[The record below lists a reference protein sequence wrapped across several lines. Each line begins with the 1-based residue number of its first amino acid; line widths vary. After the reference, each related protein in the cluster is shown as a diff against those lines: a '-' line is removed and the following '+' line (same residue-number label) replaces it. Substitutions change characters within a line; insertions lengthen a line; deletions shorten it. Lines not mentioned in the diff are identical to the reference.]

1 MLRTRFLLVGMLALW
16 LGGPGSAGAIELET
30 KWGPVVVGSSGGS
43 AYYLNGNV
51 VAGNVLSG
59 RISDG
64 PYEQDRNG
72 NVVNHLNTGA
82 TATAKSA
89 ARVGDYVYF
98 SGNEG
103 EIYRTQVDNTATP
116 WTTFSQ
122 VAVSSGALVE
132 TLTTDG
138 TSIYGSSTAA
148 GAEIRA
154 FSVNVVTGDLTQVWA
169 TSGIAGRV
177 RGLDWDASG
186 YLYAVDGGG
195 GGSAHMYAI
204 DAATGETTNMGGVT
218 FSGNLYQ
225 TIREGNS
232 IFTFDSG
239 GMIGVYALATDT
251 SLAASAPVWLDPP
264 GIDAIYGAA
273 IDNNFLW
280 LTSSS
285 GRTYGYQI
293 VPEPASLLLLSVTG
307 LMLLLRRRRFG
318 R

>member
-1 MLRTRFLLVGMLALW
+1 MLRKRFLLMGMLAFW
-16 LGGPGSAGAIELET
+16 VGGPGSAGAIELEL
-30 KWGPVVVGSSGGS
+30 KWGPIVVGSSGGS
-43 AYYLNGNV
+43 AYYLNDNV

-72 NVVNHLNTGA
+72 AVANHLNTGA

-98 SGNEG
+98 TGNGG
-103 EIYRTQVDNTATP
+103 EVYRTQVDNTATP
-116 WTTFSQ
+116 WTTFSP
-122 VAVSSGALVE
+122 VTVSGDALIE

-138 TSIYGSSTAA
+138 TFIYGSSTTA
-148 GAEIRA
+148 GAGIRA
-154 FSVNVVTGDLTQVWA
+154 FSVDSGTGDLTQVWS
-169 TSGIAGRV
+169 TSGITGRV

-195 GGSAHMYAI
+195 GGPANMYAI
-204 DAATGETTNMGGVT
+204 NAATGETTDMGIVT

-239 GMIGVYALATDT
+239 GLVNIYGLATDT
-251 SLAASAPVWLDPP
+251 SLAASPPLVLDPE
-264 GIDAIYGAA
+264 GIGAIYGAA

-280 LTSSS
+280 LTTAN
-285 GRTYGYQI
+285 GQTYGYQI
-293 VPEPASLLLLSVTG
+293 VPEPASLLLLSLAG
-307 LMLLLRRRRFG
+307 LGLLLRRGRR